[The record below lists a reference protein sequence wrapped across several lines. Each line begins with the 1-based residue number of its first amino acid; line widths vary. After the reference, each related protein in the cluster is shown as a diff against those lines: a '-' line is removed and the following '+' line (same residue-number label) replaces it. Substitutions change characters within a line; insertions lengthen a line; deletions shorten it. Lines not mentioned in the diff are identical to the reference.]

1 MPIAATMSLGY
12 SLLFATFAYLLPG
25 YQTFKVG
32 EQDMKRG

>member
-1 MPIAATMSLGY
+1 MSLGY

-32 EQDMKRG
+32 RWVNRR